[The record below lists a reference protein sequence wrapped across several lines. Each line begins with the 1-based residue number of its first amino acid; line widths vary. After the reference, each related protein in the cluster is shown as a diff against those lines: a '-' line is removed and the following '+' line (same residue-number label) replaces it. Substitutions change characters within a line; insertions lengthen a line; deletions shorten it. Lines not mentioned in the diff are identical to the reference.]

1 MQKVTLVGAGRVGE
15 AAAQILA
22 KEEMCRELMLI
33 DVRPGIAAGTAL
45 DLQECGPLFQFDTR
59 VRGDTEIAA
68 LAGSDLI
75 VVSAGVPRK
84 PGMSRSDV
92 LDANVPV
99 IRDIVAEAKRS
110 APNAILIVVTNPVDV
125 LTYLAWRESG
135 WPRARVFGLSGVLD
149 AARMAHFIA
158 AETGFS
164 VKGVSAMVIGGHG
177 DTMLPLPRFSSIGG
191 VPLPHLIAPHAL
203 ARINERTRGGGAEI
217 LALKKNSS
225 AYDAPGAAIAA
236 MADAVDRD
244 RKRVMPCVAI
254 LDGEYGERG
263 ISMGVPSVIGGDGVE
278 RILELPL
285 DDGERAA
292 LRASAAA
299 IRADLGKLGL
309 A

>member
-75 VVSAGVPRK
+75 IVSAGVPRK

-99 IRDIVAEAKRS
+99 IRSIVAEAKRS
-110 APNAILIVVTNPVDV
+110 APNAMLIIVTNPVDV

-191 VPLPHLIAPHAL
+191 VPLPHLIAPEVL

-236 MADAVDRD
+236 MADAIHRD

-263 ISMGVPSVIGGDGVE
+263 ISMGVPSVIGSGGVE

-285 DDGERAA
+285 DDAERAA